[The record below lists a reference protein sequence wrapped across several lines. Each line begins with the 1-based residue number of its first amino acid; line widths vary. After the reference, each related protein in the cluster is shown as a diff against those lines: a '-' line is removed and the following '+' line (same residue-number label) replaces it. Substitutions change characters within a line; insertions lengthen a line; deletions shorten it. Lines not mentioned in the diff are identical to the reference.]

1 MKKQTKKIL
10 SKIVLYL
17 LSFIVLISF
26 SIVAKISVIL
36 TFLLISIFA
45 YLKITEFRKVK
56 KTNIIH
62 LSFLFIIGI
71 SSAIF
76 FERYTN
82 LSPYYIPIPAIAMLV
97 VILFSNLELALLISF
112 CLSVFV
118 GFIFQGD
125 LYLMCIMF
133 LGCITGAFFVFKI
146 RQRYKII
153 QAGILVS
160 VIMVLS
166 LAVIS
171 FRREIGLISLSSSPN
186 AIPVCI
192 NGILS
197 AFVVAGS
204 LPIFEFLFRVV
215 TNISLLELSDF
226 NHPLL
231 KRLVLEAPG
240 TYHHSLLVGNL
251 SEMAAESI
259 NANALLARVGAY
271 YHDIGK
277 LEKPEYFSENQDR
290 SLSRHEQLKASM
302 SKLVII
308 NHVKDGKTLAKKH
321 KLNSAII
328 EFIEQ
333 HHGTSLVFYF
343 YRRALTESKKK
354 EDVKEDIFRYTGP
367 KPQTK
372 ETAIVLLAD
381 SVEAACRALEAPNAQ
396 RIEEVVHTIT
406 NNKFID
412 GQLDECDLT
421 LKDLNKIDKTFIHIL
436 SAIYHSRI
444 EYPEIKSENS
454 SKEPPKKDQDQPSQD
469 KKNSL

>member
-1 MKKQTKKIL
+1 MKKQTKRIIKSI
-10 SKIVLYL
+10 ILYL
-17 LSFIVLISF
+17 ISLAALVSY
-26 SIVAKISVIL
+26 SIFAQINVIL
-36 TFLLISIFA
+36 VFLLISLFV
-45 YLKITEFRKVK
+45 YLKITEFRKPR
-56 KTNIIH
+56 KTNVLH
-62 LSFLFIIGI
+62 LSFLFIIGLVC
-71 SSAIF
+71 AEY
-76 FERYTN
+76 FESYSN
-82 LSPYYIPIPAIAMLV
+82 LSPYYIPIPAIAMLA
-97 VILFSNLELALLISF
+97 VILFSSLELALLISF
-112 CLSVFV
+112 SLSIFL

-125 LYLMCIMF
+125 IFLMCIMF
-133 LGCITGAFFVFKI
+133 LGSMAGAFFVYKI

-153 QAGILVS
+153 QAGILIS
-160 VIMVLS
+160 TIMALS
-166 LAVIS
+166 LMVIS
-171 FRREIGLISLSSSPN
+171 YRKEIGIISFSSSPN
-186 AIPVCI
+186 VIPASI

-197 AFVVAGS
+197 AFIVAGA
-204 LPIFEFLFRVV
+204 LPIFEFLFKVV

-251 SEMAAESI
+251 AEMAAEAI
-259 NANALLARVGAY
+259 NANSLLARVGAY

-290 SLSRHEQLKASM
+290 SLSKHEQLKASM

-308 NHVKDGKTLAKKH
+308 NHVKEGKSLAKKH
-321 KLNSAII
+321 KLNSGII

-343 YRRALTESKKK
+343 YRRALEESKKK
-354 EDVKEDIFRYTGP
+354 EDVKEEVYRYTGP
-367 KPQTK
+367 KPQSK

-381 SVEAACRALEAPNAQ
+381 SVEAACRALEEPIVQ
-396 RIEEVVHTIT
+396 RIEEVVHTII

-444 EYPEIKSENS
+444 EYPDIKSGNS
-454 SKEPPKKDQDQPSQD
+454 NKESSKKDQNQSSQD
-469 KKNSL
+469 QTNSS